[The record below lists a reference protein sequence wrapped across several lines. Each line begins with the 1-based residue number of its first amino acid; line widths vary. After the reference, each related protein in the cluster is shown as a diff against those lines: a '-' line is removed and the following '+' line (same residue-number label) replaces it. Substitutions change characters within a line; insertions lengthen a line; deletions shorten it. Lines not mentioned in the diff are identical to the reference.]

1 MNQEIKNLLVI
12 YEHKMASF
20 WQLDLVIYE
29 NKMVSFWRLDGEM
42 QWCEDDRIY
51 RMEQR
56 QRVLDGEVKE
66 ARANLVA
73 AIEKLEID

>member
-1 MNQEIKNLLVI
+1 MNQEIKNLLT
-12 YEHKMASF
+12 
-20 WQLDLVIYE
+20 IYE
-29 NKMVSFWRLDGEM
+29 NKMVSFWQLDGEM
-42 QWCEDDRIY
+42 QWCIHSVY

-73 AIEKLEID
+73 AIEKLEIENETAG